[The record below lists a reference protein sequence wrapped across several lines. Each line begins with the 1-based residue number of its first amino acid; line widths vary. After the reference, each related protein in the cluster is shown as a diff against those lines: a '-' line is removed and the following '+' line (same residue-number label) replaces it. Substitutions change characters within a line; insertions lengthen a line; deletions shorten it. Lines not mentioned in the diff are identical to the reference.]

1 MNSFPDH
8 KAMPRSIEI
17 KTLLPPTQEE
27 ARTRNHTTHSHSG
40 RKIRVRARARPPRA
54 RAPLHLRC
62 PSLLAVLYYG
72 VRDLTQRIHDRI
84 PLIEWHRDALPFE
97 FRACVVLEMRGE
109 LREEL
114 SLIHI

>member
-1 MNSFPDH
+1 
-8 KAMPRSIEI
+8 
-17 KTLLPPTQEE
+17 
-27 ARTRNHTTHSHSG
+27 
-40 RKIRVRARARPPRA
+40 VRARARPPRA

-109 LREEL
+109 LREERRGEHASVTHTDVGL
-114 SLIHI
+114 YVRLYVG